1 LYGGLFGPSTQK
13 KKENI
18 PAMLMVKGQPKMR
31 VMMRWEV
38 GYGMTLTRLNV
49 LLDEWLPE
57 DDDVIQMWIKHW
69 VE

>member
-1 LYGGLFGPSTQK
+1 
-13 KKENI
+13 
-18 PAMLMVKGQPKMR
+18 MLMVKGQPKMR

-38 GYGMTLTRLNV
+38 GNGMTLTRMNV

-57 DDDVIQMWIKHW
+57 DDDVIQMWIKHL